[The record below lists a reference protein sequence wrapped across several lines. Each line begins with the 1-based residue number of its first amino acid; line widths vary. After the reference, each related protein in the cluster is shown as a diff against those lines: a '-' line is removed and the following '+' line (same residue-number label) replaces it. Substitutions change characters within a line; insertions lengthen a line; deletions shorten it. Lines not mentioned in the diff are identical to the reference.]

1 MVSGLLLIYR
11 IFIYMKLQEQI
22 SRIRQIMENANSE
35 NTFSFTTQGGETHQ
49 YQVMKVTDSKKSV
62 PVTGDPRGEKINKD
76 TKVIAMIWLNPPS
89 NLPDA
94 EGLTIVKVCGDNNIK
109 APRGYSQLPDDFINY
124 ANKLC

>member
-1 MVSGLLLIYR
+1 MYITQEIVN
-11 IFIYMKLQEQI
+11 MNLQEQI

-35 NTFSFTTQGGETHQ
+35 NTFSFTTEGGEAHQ
-49 YQVMKVTDSKKSV
+49 YQVETVTDSTKSI
-62 PVTGDPRGEKINKD
+62 PVDKTNPRGEKKTYN
-76 TKVIAMIWLNPPS
+76 TKVITMKWLNPPS
-89 NLPDA
+89 NLPNT